1 MTTAKKK
8 PARRAATRTPSPAEA
23 APIWEDGDGQ
33 LGTAP
38 LGARAARRV
47 RLGDGIAALTID
59 DADAHRGLLA
69 RHRAA
74 WRIERRDGSVT
85 MLVRHRGPSMTV
97 AGARLQTTGTVDVGG
112 AGVVAAP
119 GELPELRWWL

>member
-1 MTTAKKK
+1 MTPAKKTT
-8 PARRAATRTPSPAEA
+8 RRAAAKRPPSPAEA

-33 LGTAP
+33 LGPAP
-38 LGARAARRV
+38 HGARAGRRV

-59 DADAHRGLLA
+59 DVDAHRGLLA

-74 WRIERRDGSVT
+74 WRIERSDGSVT

-97 AGARLQTTGTVDVGG
+97 AGAHLQTAGTVDVGG
-112 AGVVAAP
+112 AGVVADP